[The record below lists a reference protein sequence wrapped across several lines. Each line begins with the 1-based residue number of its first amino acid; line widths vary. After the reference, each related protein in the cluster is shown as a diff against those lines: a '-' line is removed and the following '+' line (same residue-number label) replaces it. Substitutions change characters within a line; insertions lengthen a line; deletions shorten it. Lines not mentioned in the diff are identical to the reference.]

1 MPILNFN
8 TISFA
13 LVGGLVA
20 FGLVF
25 GENRVRIV
33 SLGSLLGLFALSQ
46 LSDSFFVE
54 LTQKGIFGFHPSV
67 AQAQV
72 IMLGIVVLLFALG
85 SLIGVHDSGK
95 KGRSVILSLL
105 TALLLISFSV
115 ALLPVS
121 DRTSLTTDYNL
132 AALAYSARFYILLT
146 FAVWLILTQLMPE
159 KKGRRR
165 K

>member
-1 MPILNFN
+1 MQILNFN

-20 FGLVF
+20 FGIVF

-33 SLGSLLGLFALSQ
+33 SLGSLLGLFALTQ
-46 LSDSFFVE
+46 LSDSFFTE

-67 AQAQV
+67 AQAQA
-72 IMLGIVVLLFALG
+72 IMLGVVVLLFALG
-85 SLIGVHDSGK
+85 SMIGVHDAGK
-95 KGRSVILSLL
+95 KGRSVILSIL
-105 TALLLISFSV
+105 TALLLIAFSV

-132 AALAYSARFYILLT
+132 AALAYSSRFYILLG
-146 FAVWLILTQLMPE
+146 FSVWLIVTQFASP
-159 KKGRRR
+159 KKSKG